1 MRYIGWTILI
11 TFWVCLAA
19 FLHYTLPHRDIV
31 RIVSTYE
38 ERQQLN
44 DWTRIFWSR
53 PDEQSDAMITRDVQ
67 FIQGVRANGKPIV
80 YRNEDTGWSW
90 PPYFKFDTANLYTEA
105 ADAVSTRAAPEWY
118 VVTHYGWRNEFFS
131 AFPNA
136 ISIRQVDGPDAS
148 KGIYWVNIIILALL
162 FALFYAIWVR
172 WRRFRQ
178 ARIDPKLE
186 ELQDSWEAAG
196 DAVDE
201 KRGRFRRWLDTWKSK

>member
-19 FLHYTLPHRDIV
+19 FLHYTLPQRDIV

-67 FIQGVRANGKPIV
+67 FIQGVRGNGKPIV

-118 VVTHYGWRNEFFS
+118 VITHYGWRNEFFS

-148 KGIYWVNIIILALL
+148 KGIYWVNIIILTLL
-162 FALFYAIWVR
+162 FAFFYAIWVR

>member
-1 MRYIGWTILI
+1 MRYIGWIILI

-19 FLHYTLPHRDIV
+19 FLHYTLPQRDIV

-38 ERQQLN
+38 ERQELN
-44 DWTRIFWSR
+44 DWTRVFWSR
-53 PDEQSDAMITRDVQ
+53 PDEQSDAQITRDVQ
-67 FIQGVRANGKPIV
+67 FITGVRANGKPTV

-105 ADAVSTRAAPEWY
+105 NDAISTKDAPEWY
-118 VVTHYGWRNEFFS
+118 VIKHYGWRNEFVS

-136 ISIRQVDGPDAS
+136 ISIWRVDGPDAS
-148 KGIYWVNIIILALL
+148 RGIYWTNIIVLTTLA
-162 FALFYAIWVR
+162 ALFIAIRVR
-172 WRRFRQ
+172 WRRFRE

-196 DAVDE
+196 DAVDA
-201 KRGRFRRWLDTWKSK
+201 KRGRVRRWLGTWKAK

>member
-1 MRYIGWTILI
+1 MRYVGWTILI
-11 TFWVCLAA
+11 TFWVCFAA

-31 RIVSTYE
+31 RIVNTYE
-38 ERQQLN
+38 ERQELN

-53 PDEQSDAMITRDVQ
+53 PDEQVDALINRDVQ
-67 FIQGVRANGKPIV
+67 FIQGVRENGKPIV

-105 ADAVSTRAAPEWY
+105 NDAISTKDAPEWY
-118 VVTHYGWRNEFFS
+118 VVKHYGWRNEFFS

-136 ISIRQVDGPDAS
+136 ISIWPVDGPDAS
-148 KGIYWVNIIILALL
+148 KGIYWTNIIVLTVLA
-162 FALFYAIWVR
+162 ALIIAIRVR
-172 WRRFRQ
+172 WRRFRE

>member
-162 FALFYAIWVR
+162 FAFFYAIWVR